1 MADMDVDMP
10 EAPAPVVRA
19 KGKAKDSSD
28 GKKRFEVKK
37 VSGGILED
45 QASAGLF
52 AFYSGMLLH
61 CGPGVRS
68 IRRGWT

>member
-10 EAPAPVVRA
+10 EAPAPVVKA

-37 VSGGILED
+37 VSGGVLED
-45 QASAGLF
+45 RTSAQLF
-52 AFYSGMLLH
+52 GGYSGML
-61 CGPGVRS
+61 
-68 IRRGWT
+68 